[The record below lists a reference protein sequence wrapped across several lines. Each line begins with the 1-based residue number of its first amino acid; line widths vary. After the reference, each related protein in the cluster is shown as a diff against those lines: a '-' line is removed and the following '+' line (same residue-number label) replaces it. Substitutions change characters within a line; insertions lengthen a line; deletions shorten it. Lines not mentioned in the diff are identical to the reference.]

1 MTNRV
6 ITRRSVEV
14 RAFVTP
20 PVKER
25 IRQAAQVDGVSVGEF
40 IRRAIDSDLNDP
52 DNAERRAKRLAE
64 EN

>member
-1 MTNRV
+1 M
-6 ITRRSVEV
+6 